1 MNLSTFMIADHAEAV
16 AGKLYVTGGCW
27 NSLTV
32 LQLPAQ
38 HPHLTVAAALHIPWR
53 ATNQPHSL
61 RLDLIDEDGQS
72 RLPEPLEAKLEAGR
86 PPGMRA
92 GDEAVIV
99 MAFNFDGLKF
109 ERAGLHAFVLSI
121 DGTDLGRIGFKV
133 LVAGRSAPP
142 DRPKEA
148 DTLP

>member
-1 MNLSTFMIADHAEAV
+1 MRLSTFLVADHAEAV
-16 AGKLYVTGGCW
+16 GGKLYVTGGCW
-27 NSLTV
+27 NSITV

-38 HPHLTVAAALHIPWR
+38 HSHLTVAATLHIPWQ

-61 RLDLIDEDGQS
+61 HLDLIDEDGQS

-92 GDEAVIV
+92 GDEALVV

-109 ERAGLHAFVLSI
+109 ERAGLHEFVLNV
-121 DGTDLGRIGFKV
+121 DGTELGRIGFKV
-133 LVAGRSAPP
+133 LVAGPVTPAIRG
-142 DRPKEA
+142 
-148 DTLP
+148 